1 MPHRYVCDVLEEMR
15 KCNETHNYSVLSALI
30 EEAQILVN
38 RMESSLGEKSE
49 LEDWHRKAKSERK
62 EYRRLLKKTN
72 KLREESGEDKKGNSR
87 Y

>member
-1 MPHRYVCDVLEEMR
+1 MPHRYVCSVLDEMR
-15 KCNETHNYSVLSALI
+15 KCNKTRNYSTLLALI
-30 EEAQILVN
+30 EEVQTLVN
-38 RMESSLGEKSE
+38 RMESALGEKSE

-72 KLREESGEDKKGNSR
+72 KLREKAGEDKKGESR